1 MSSATTPLFQSLK
14 PEWLPW
20 QVDAD
25 AHVDIDV
32 DVQISVNIDVDVDVD
47 VLSHIPKIEVLLLA
61 VCELFV

>member
-1 MSSATTPLFQSLK
+1 MK

-47 VLSHIPKIEVLLLA
+47 VLSHIPKIEVFLLA
-61 VCELFV
+61 ACELFV

>member
-1 MSSATTPLFQSLK
+1 MK

-47 VLSHIPKIEVLLLA
+47 VLSHIPKIEAFLLA
-61 VCELFV
+61 VCGLFV